1 MRTLKSRNVKT
12 TESSFDPAA
21 IIHEKIPWRRSFANL
36 GRQSLH
42 QDLVLVNGLIILEF
56 TLFQFEE
63 MIAQQCKD
71 VWRAER
77 GLVLL
82 SCHMSTITT
91 GSTITTTDRV
101 SAKSARDE
109 TLTLSCNTAG
119 WQRLAPW
126 ILSRPPT
133 ERGEVTCFNS
143 SLFWAVLLFCWQ
155 NTAILC
161 LQSAWEGFFSWFF
174 NN

>member
-12 TESSFDPAA
+12 TESSFDPAT

-91 GSTITTTDRV
+91 TDRV
-101 SAKSARDE
+101 SAKSARDD
-109 TLTLSCNTAG
+109 TLNLTLSCSTAG

>member
-91 GSTITTTDRV
+91 GSTITTTTTDRV
-101 SAKSARDE
+101 SAKSARDD
-109 TLTLSCNTAG
+109 TLNLTLSCSTAG
-119 WQRLAPW
+119 WQRLAPR
-126 ILSRPPT
+126 ILSRRPT

-161 LQSAWEGFFSWFF
+161 L
-174 NN
+174 